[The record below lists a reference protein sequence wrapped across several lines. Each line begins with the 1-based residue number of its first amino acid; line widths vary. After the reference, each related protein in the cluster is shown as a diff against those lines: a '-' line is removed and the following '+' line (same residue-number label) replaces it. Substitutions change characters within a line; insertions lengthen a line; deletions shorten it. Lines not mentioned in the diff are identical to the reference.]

1 MGPLKWL
8 MQKKAYWIE
17 QNIRITNFGN
27 ISIDSDVVIY
37 SNFNMHHN
45 ISKVE

>member
-1 MGPLKWL
+1 MTDAKRNAYRMG
-8 MQKKAYWIE
+8 
-17 QNIRITNFGN
+17 QNIRITNFGSS
-27 ISIDSDVVIY
+27 SIDSDVVIY